1 MKVAIKL
8 MNSSLELQ
16 KTKYSA
22 ENAKN
27 EDHHEMS
34 FFKRYHAS
42 HEVAI
47 DRLKLE
53 NDVLQY
59 KKNVQYKD
67 GEINKNKK
75 EIRDKVV
82 KISELEEKIE
92 GLSEELQAWE
102 QKKEREEREKMIALE
117 KERKMKEEML
127 IKNGIIGSNGKS
139 LCF

>member
-1 MKVAIKL
+1 VI
-8 MNSSLELQ
+8 S
-16 KTKYSA
+16 
-22 ENAKN
+22 

-34 FFKRYHAS
+34 FVKRYHAS

-47 DRLKLE
+47 DRLRLE

-59 KKNVQYKD
+59 KKNMQTKD
-67 GEINKNKK
+67 NEINKNKK
-75 EIRDKVV
+75 EVRDKVI
-82 KISELEEKIE
+82 KISELEEKLE
-92 GLSEELQAWE
+92 GLTEELQSWE
-102 QKKEREEREKMIALE
+102 QKKEREEREKMMAIE